1 MSCIRFFRFFLSF
14 ELLSAIFSSTFKNQK
29 AHYVNENSKIVKT
42 LYLRSETI
50 NKRFHG
56 PGMARIDMVA
66 PKSRMFN
73 KNHVKLIMFALDPY
87 ENSLDSF
94 LLVF

>member
-1 MSCIRFFRFFLSF
+1 M
-14 ELLSAIFSSTFKNQK
+14 
-29 AHYVNENSKIVKT
+29 KT

-50 NKRFHG
+50 NKRFHW

-66 PKSRMFN
+66 RKSRLFN